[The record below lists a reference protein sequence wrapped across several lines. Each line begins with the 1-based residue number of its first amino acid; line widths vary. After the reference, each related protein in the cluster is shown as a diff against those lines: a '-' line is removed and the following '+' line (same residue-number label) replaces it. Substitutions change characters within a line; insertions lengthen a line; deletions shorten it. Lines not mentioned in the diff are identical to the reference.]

1 MIMSCLYAATQV
13 HSYAVFVPI
22 VAYAVL
28 RNVSGVVRTRYSTM
42 FAWFGRISLELFVG
56 QFHMWLAADTYGVL
70 VLVPSYPVA
79 NVLVTSFIFVC
90 LAHEVHRITEIV
102 APVLAPSEW
111 KAMLRNVFIFVLLLI
126 PVGVQDGMF

>member
-1 MIMSCLYAATQV
+1 V